1 MRTELFETV
10 RSIKTS
16 PLRCSTLN
24 PLKTLVFLH
33 PIFQHRNNSLRF
45 YDDSGTILDREA
57 MMDKLSVLQDY
68 FGYTGFRDGQDQLID
83 AVLSGRDA
91 FGIMPT
97 GGGKSICYQVPAVLF
112 SGLTFVISPL
122 IALMRDQV
130 LALKEAG
137 IPAAY
142 INSSL
147 SSEQIR
153 TVFANIRAGKYK
165 IIYVAPERLGT
176 ESFLRLVNEVRIDF
190 VAVDEA
196 HCISQWGQ
204 DFRPSYLKIVDFVKT
219 LRRRPVVAAFT
230 ATATEEV
237 RRDVVR
243 ILEMRD
249 PVCVVTGFDR
259 PNLRYEVVQGGKKGG
274 ELLKLLQSRNN
285 QSGIIYCSTR
295 KKVENVC
302 EELCEHGIPATRYHA
317 GLPEEERRRNQEDF
331 VFDRKPVMVATNAF
345 GMGIDKSNV
354 RYVIHYNMPQSLEA
368 YYQEA
373 GRAGRDGASA
383 DCILLYAAG
392 DVATARFLI
401 EHGEENEELSAEEQ
415 RRVTE
420 LNMQRLQKMVD
431 YCKTK
436 RCLRGY
442 ILDYFGQR
450 HAKECGN
457 CSNCLTEYKE
467 VDITREAQMIL
478 SCVWRIKDK
487 LGYHVGTA
495 LVLRTLRGSRDQ
507 RIRELGLDTL
517 PTFGLMKDRSR
528 ADVQE
533 YIDTLEQAGY
543 LATEP
548 THRALKTT
556 EKAREV
562 LFHNQS
568 VRARVKQRTAPQK
581 EQKAQKTKAQT
592 QDDYALFEALRTLR
606 RELAD
611 AEGVPAYV
619 VFSDATLRDMAT
631 KKPQDEQEFLDV
643 SGVGEFKLKK
653 YGKIFLNKIAQF
665 R

>member
-1 MRTELFETV
+1 
-10 RSIKTS
+10 
-16 PLRCSTLN
+16 
-24 PLKTLVFLH
+24 
-33 PIFQHRNNSLRF
+33 
-45 YDDSGTILDREA
+45 
-57 MMDKLSVLQDY
+57 MDKLSVLQDY
-68 FGYTGFRDGQDQLID
+68 FGYTDFRDGQDRLID

-112 SGLTFVISPL
+112 PGLTFVISPL

-130 LALKEAG
+130 LALKEVG

-147 SSEQIR
+147 SSEQMR
-153 TVFANIRAGKYK
+153 TVFANIRAGRYK
-165 IIYVAPERLGT
+165 IIYVAPERLET
-176 ESFLRLVNEVRIDF
+176 ESIMRLVDEVRIDF

-219 LRRRPVVAAFT
+219 LRTRPVVAAFT

-243 ILEMRD
+243 ILELRD

-259 PNLRYEVVQGGKKGG
+259 PNLRYEVVQGGKKGS
-274 ELLKLLQSRNN
+274 ELLKLLRLKNN

-295 KKVENVC
+295 KKVESVC
-302 EELCEHGIPATRYHA
+302 KELCEYGIPATRYHA

-373 GRAGRDGASA
+373 GRAGRDGAPA

-401 EHGEENEELSAEEQ
+401 EHGEENRELSAEEQ

-420 LNMQRLQKMVD
+420 RNMQRLQKMVG

-450 HAKECGN
+450 HAKACGN

-467 VDITREAQMIL
+467 VDITKEAQMIL

-533 YIDTLEQAGY
+533 YIDILEQAGY
-543 LATEP
+543 LVTEP
-548 THRALKTT
+548 TYRALKTA

-568 VRARVKQRTAPQK
+568 VRARVKQRTAPRK
-581 EQKAQKTKAQT
+581 EQKAQQTKAQT
-592 QDDYALFEALRTLR
+592 QDDSALFEALRTLR

-619 VFSDATLRDMAT
+619 VFSDATLRDMAA

-665 R
+665 H

>member
-1 MRTELFETV
+1 
-10 RSIKTS
+10 
-16 PLRCSTLN
+16 
-24 PLKTLVFLH
+24 
-33 PIFQHRNNSLRF
+33 
-45 YDDSGTILDREA
+45 
-57 MMDKLSVLQDY
+57 MDKLSVLQDY